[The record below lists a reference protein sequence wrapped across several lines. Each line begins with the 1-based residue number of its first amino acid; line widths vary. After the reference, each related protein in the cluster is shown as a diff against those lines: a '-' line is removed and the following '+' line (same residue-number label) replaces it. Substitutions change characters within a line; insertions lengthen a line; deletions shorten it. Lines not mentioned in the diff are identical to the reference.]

1 MLAFLSLLA
10 SSRGDVVGVQSESL
24 NVGKALQSRTFNS
37 LKRAIHFL
45 KLVRSYTTSGT
56 LVAQPS
62 SKATASKYTIPPFG
76 GEKVI
81 RSLGS
86 AFSRELN
93 LVCPFFTI
101 DNAAEDFCVFTFR
114 RPFMSSCLRLFVE
127 CMSSRYYRGGRR
139 SQTLRQACCN
149 MQPASSS
156 FSLFFLRRHSPP
168 SRC

>member
-1 MLAFLSLLA
+1 MIKGRKNFALWASTYGYRLYFRRARRLTLGSAANFLQPPTKKGGGLFNFFSIQTFETLRLKEGAFLLAFLSLLA

-93 LVCPFFTI
+93 LVCPFF
-101 DNAAEDFCVFTFR
+101 
-114 RPFMSSCLRLFVE
+114 
-127 CMSSRYYRGGRR
+127 YY
-139 SQTLRQACCN
+139 
-149 MQPASSS
+149 
-156 FSLFFLRRHSPP
+156 
-168 SRC
+168 